1 MALDLFW
8 YSFWTCTYAEC
19 RLALDLD
26 VAVFHPPPI
35 ALEANGAELEGL
47 LKPVLEPYPVTLVRQ
62 GSIFWLAF
70 QQPAPRSWGAVD
82 RSGADRYKVLH
93 RAMLE
98 RGVYMAPSAYEVGFV
113 SAAHESSHLQHT
125 AKAMGE
131 ALALAFQET
140 A

>member
-1 MALDLFW
+1 MGILLGGRHDQQLW
-8 YSFWTCTYAEC
+8 IEP
-19 RLALDLD
+19 
-26 VAVFHPPPI
+26 VAVLEALQGGGFD
-35 ALEANGAELEGL
+35 ALEAKGAELESL

-70 QQPAPRSWGAVD
+70 QQPAPRAWGAVD
-82 RSGADRYKVLH
+82 RSGADRYKILH

-113 SAAHESSHLQHT
+113 SAAHETAHLQHT

-140 A
+140 Q